1 MYLIETN
8 DLTKRYGNTNV
19 VDSVNM
25 HIPEGVIYG
34 FVGENGSGKTTI
46 MRMLTGLA
54 EPTRGTYSICGV
66 SNKSRKIYSVRQNMS
81 AIVETASLVP
91 TMTAKENMEYAALYL
106 GLKITEAEKDA
117 LLKQV
122 HLENVG
128 KKKVKNFSLGM
139 KQRIAIA
146 MALINKPKFM
156 LLDEPLNGLDPQGI
170 VELRN
175 LLIELNQKEGISILI
190 SSHILSELEKVASCY
205 GFIKKG
211 KLIQEISATELFA
224 RCKKSLTIFVDDI
237 TKAKETLAKLKCTN
251 FESFTNGEIR
261 IYDDVE
267 TKKVVKALV
276 TNDVEVLSVNSND
289 QSVEDYYLNLI
300 KGDDNNE

>member
-224 RCKKSLTIFVDDI
+224 RCKKSLTIFVDDVA
-237 TKAKETLAKLKCTN
+237 KAKETLAKLKCTN
-251 FESFTNGEIR
+251 YESFTNGEIR
-261 IYDDVE
+261 IYDEVE